1 MGQNQGTACLLGLCF
16 WRPLLGSLVLPGKVV
31 SAPVTV
37 LVRLTGQISSFPSPV
52 SPLCSVKTSA
62 LTEVGRLVLFP
73 VWPFLF
79 ALMSAMTFAHRA
91 RTCSDHGV
99 TRTQVSPPCG
109 KLITRATTT
118 DGGKVQQ
125 AGW

>member
-1 MGQNQGTACLLGLCF
+1 M
-16 WRPLLGSLVLPGKVV
+16 LPGGVV
-31 SAPVTV
+31 AAPVTV
-37 LVRLTGQISSFPSPV
+37 LVRLPGQVSSFLSPL
-52 SPLCSVKTSA
+52 SPLCSVKTST
-62 LTEVGRLVLFP
+62 LTGVGRLVLFP

-79 ALMSAMTFAHRA
+79 ALSAMTFAHRA